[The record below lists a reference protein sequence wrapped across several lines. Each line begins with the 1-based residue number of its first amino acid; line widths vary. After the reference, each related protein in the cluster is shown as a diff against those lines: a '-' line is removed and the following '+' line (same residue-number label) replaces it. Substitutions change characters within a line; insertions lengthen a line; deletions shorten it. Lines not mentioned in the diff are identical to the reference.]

1 MATELLYQEGAN
13 LYVGDADPSASLHLM
28 LGSAKLPGLEEG
40 TAEWSAG
47 GGIGAVE
54 VGTGKL
60 KPLQFGFKLK
70 GPQPDVLVQFGLG
83 KKRRTNY
90 TVYGVLRDKRTG
102 GVVQGKTILEGRM
115 TKVEGEDY
123 KSGELAGFDHAVTEI
138 FHFEHYVGGR
148 ELYYFDYLTSTW
160 RVDGEDQNA
169 DVRGALGLT

>member
-13 LYVGDADPSASLHLM
+13 LYVGDADPSASLHLV
-28 LGSAKLPGLEEG
+28 LESAKLPAFEEA
-40 TAEWSAG
+40 TTEWGAG

-70 GPQPDVLVQFGLG
+70 GPQPGVLTQFGLG
-83 KKRRTNY
+83 KKRRINY

-102 GVVQGKTILEGRM
+102 GVVKAKTVLEGRM
-115 TKVEGEDY
+115 TKVEGDEY
-123 KSGELAGFDHAVTEI
+123 KSGELAGFDFAVTEI
-138 FHFEHYVGGR
+138 FHYEHYVGGR

-169 DVRGALGLT
+169 DVRSALGLS